1 MFTRSSVA
9 RGTTGLTKLA
19 DARPT
24 PLTTRLT
31 QITALLA
38 TNSVVRT
45 KDLQERFGVS
55 RRTVARD
62 MKTIRAAGLR
72 VAYDAK
78 EGTFRL
84 DGTDF

>member
-1 MFTRSSVA
+1 MTTRIRS
-9 RGTTGLTKLA
+9 
-19 DARPT
+19 T

-38 TNSVVRT
+38 TDRVVRT

-55 RRTVARD
+55 QRTIARD
-62 MKTIRAAGLR
+62 VRAIRQAGMR
-72 VAYDAK
+72 VSYDSNH
-78 EGTFRL
+78 GTFRM